1 MCSSLLGVKGSNHLL
16 HRLPN
21 RGNEGFLFYFFSNIV
36 DFT

>member
-1 MCSSLLGVKGSNHLL
+1 MCSSLLGVKVSNHLL

-21 RGNEGFLFYFFSNIV
+21 LGNEGFLFYFFSNIV